1 MSERDAVWP
10 SFITC
15 VESLTFSWSD
25 SCFFDVSSLSTF
37 PVTCELLELDAVP
50 PDEPREPD
58 DVSLDPIDP
67 LLLEPDEPVPREPD
81 EPDESEGP
89 VADEPDDPADPVPM
103 ELDEPELGDPLE
115 PALLDW
121 ALAGSATS
129 SPAIP
134 TPATIPLRNF
144 MIPLPSAAFE
154 DGAEVPPRRVRALT
168 VVLTRGSDVR
178 GGAAR
183 ASPVEE
189 GRRGKNLSDRLA
201 T

>member
-1 MSERDAVWP
+1 MSERDAVCP

-25 SCFFDVSSLSTF
+25 SCFFDGSSLSTF
-37 PVTCELLELDAVP
+37 PVTCELLELDA
-50 PDEPREPD
+50 EPREPD

-81 EPDESEGP
+81 DRPDGLDGS
-89 VADEPDDPADPVPM
+89 VADEPDDPEEPVPI
-103 ELDEPELGDPLE
+103 ELEEPELGDPLE

-144 MIPLPSAAFE
+144 MIPLP
-154 DGAEVPPRRVRALT
+154 
-168 VVLTRGSDVR
+168 
-178 GGAAR
+178 GAALR
-183 ASPVEE
+183 TERRSRPV
-189 GRRGKNLSDRLA
+189 A
-201 T
+201 FVP